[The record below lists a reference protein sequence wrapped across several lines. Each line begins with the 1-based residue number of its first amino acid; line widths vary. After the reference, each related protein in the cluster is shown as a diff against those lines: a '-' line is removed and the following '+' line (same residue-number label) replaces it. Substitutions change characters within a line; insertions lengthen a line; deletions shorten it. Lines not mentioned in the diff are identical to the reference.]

1 MEKVRKDYLGELE
14 KVKNLIK
21 SKWIDFDVRNSHT
34 LLVKLGVY
42 HYIRVTFI
50 NQITFYNINII
61 FLEK

>member
-21 SKWIDFDVRNSHT
+21 SKWIDFNVRNSHT

-42 HYIRVTFI
+42 HYNKKNLILGKERMI
-50 NQITFYNINII
+50 CRYR
-61 FLEK
+61 L